1 MIASVS
7 DGWFVVLPV
16 SLVITGLAAW
26 GWLNVETKMDASD
39 ALRPDSDFV
48 VSLDKW
54 DVHGADKGGEPTLL
68 YFEGD
73 LAQPEAVRAMQKTI
87 DQMNHDGEEPY
98 VGVDPITGEP
108 NADSLLL
115 DILENLME
123 NEYARERIEQNT
135 GISISDTNG
144 DGLPDNATQLRAVYD
159 YVIDYGL
166 PQDGDTLRY
175 RPAQVAESF
184 VRLDSGDYATTM
196 SVGIPGTREQ
206 SVVRSSAQELN
217 ADMAAAMEGVRSIRT
232 YGLTGSGNVRVAQ
245 FDAVSEALTGSLII
259 AVVAVL
265 GLLLVLFRSIKYAIL
280 TIIPVLLVATWLYGF
295 MYLAGYSL
303 NILTATI
310 AAISVGVGIDFS
322 IHFTERFREELG
334 RGFDK
339 RSAIRRTAQSTGFAL
354 FCTALTTVLGFAVI
368 AFAPM
373 PMFSTF
379 GILTAIMIALSLFMA
394 LIILPGLLRV
404 FAPGV
409 KRRRRRL
416 F

>member
-1 MIASVS
+1 
-7 DGWFVVLPV
+7 
-16 SLVITGLAAW
+16 
-26 GWLNVETKMDASD
+26 
-39 ALRPDSDFV
+39 
-48 VSLDKW
+48 
-54 DVHGADKGGEPTLL
+54 
-68 YFEGD
+68 
-73 LAQPEAVRAMQKTI
+73 
-87 DQMNHDGEEPY
+87 
-98 VGVDPITGEP
+98 
-108 NADSLLL
+108 
-115 DILENLME
+115 
-123 NEYARERIEQNT
+123 
-135 GISISDTNG
+135 
-144 DGLPDNATQLRAVYD
+144 
-159 YVIDYGL
+159 
-166 PQDGDTLRY
+166 
-175 RPAQVAESF
+175 
-184 VRLDSGDYATTM
+184 M

-206 SVVRSSAQELN
+206 SVVRSSSRELTE
-217 ADMAAAMEGVRSIRT
+217 DMAVAMEGVSSIKQ
-232 YGLTGSGNVRVAQ
+232 YGLTGTGNIRVAQ

-259 AVVAVL
+259 AIVAVL
-265 GLLLVLFRSIKYAIL
+265 GLLLVLFRSIKYAVL

-354 FCTALTTVLGFAVI
+354 FCTALTTVLGFVVI

-409 KRRRRRL
+409 KQRRRRL